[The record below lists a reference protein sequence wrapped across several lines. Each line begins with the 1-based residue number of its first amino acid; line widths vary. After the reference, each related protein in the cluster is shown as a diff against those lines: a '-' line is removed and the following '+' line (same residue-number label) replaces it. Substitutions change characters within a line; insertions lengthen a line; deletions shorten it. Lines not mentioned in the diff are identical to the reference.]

1 MPGVR
6 YGPDIADDAAYVM
19 NNLVDINRRYRETGK
34 MPKEFDKFARLANKV
49 FGVKPSDLKKGK
61 YGDLA
66 KLASYSAAGK
76 DSRGRAYKRG
86 KLAKSWRTGKI
97 MKRGLR
103 QEFEKRGET
112 PSGRAI
118 RGVRKAGA
126 GKRGDI
132 ISGIP
137 GVETQGRGG
146 ATYLGRTKTKQ
157 FDRLANAAYARAKRN
172 KIAKTSN
179 AAGIDK
185 LNIAR
190 QGKFLPNITENFGA
204 TSRRTGATIR
214 PPKSK
219 TAAAGARAKTA
230 KAVKTAGKGGKNSTA
245 RGAKAKQRGTTQ
257 RKRR

>member
-34 MPKEFDKFARLANKV
+34 MPEDFGKFAKLANKI

-66 KLASYSAAGK
+66 KLASYSAAGR
-76 DSRGRAYKRG
+76 DARGRAYKRG
-86 KLAKSWRTGKI
+86 KQARSWRTGKI

-103 QEFEKRGET
+103 QEFQKRGET
-112 PSGRAI
+112 PSGRAKS
-118 RGVRKAGA
+118 GVRRTKG
-126 GKRGDI
+126 GDI
-132 ISGIP
+132 IAGIP

-146 ATYLGRTKTKQ
+146 ITYLGRTKTKQ
-157 FDRLANAAYARAKRN
+157 FDRLAEAAYARAKRN
-172 KIAKTSN
+172 KLIKTPN
-179 AAGIDK
+179 AAGVDT

-190 QGKFLPNITENFGA
+190 QGKFLPGITNDFGA

-219 TAAAGARAKTA
+219 TAAAGARAKTKA
-230 KAVKTAGKGGKNSTA
+230 AVKSAGKGGKNSTTRQPKA
-245 RGAKAKQRGTTQ
+245 PAKPK
-257 RKRR
+257 KPKKS

>member
-19 NNLVDINRRYRETGK
+19 NNLVDINRRYRETGRL
-34 MPKEFDKFARLANKV
+34 PKDFDKFARLANKV

-66 KLASYSAAGK
+66 KLASYSAAGR

-103 QEFEKRGET
+103 QEFQKRGEA
-112 PSGRAI
+112 PSGRAQS
-118 RGVRKAGA
+118 GVRRAKG
-126 GKRGDI
+126 GDV
-132 ISGIP
+132 ISGIS

-157 FDRLANAAYARAKRN
+157 FDRLAEAAYARAKRN
-172 KIAKTSN
+172 KIIKQPN
-179 AAGIDK
+179 AAGVDK

-190 QGKFLPNITENFGA
+190 QGKYLPGITTDFGA
-204 TSRRTGATIR
+204 TSRRTGQTIR

-219 TAAAGARAKTA
+219 TAAAAARAKTA
-230 KAVKTAGKGGKNSTA
+230 KTVKTAGKAGKNSTSKS
-245 RGAKAKQRGTTQ
+245 RTGGRAK
-257 RKRR
+257 KR